1 MNIFAVCYSNYHPRE
16 IDSLWI
22 DEADADARVD
32 ELEGDW
38 RVYEMEVHE
47 SRLTQR
53 ALDECHRCG
62 ANLVTESSV
71 HDGSVYC
78 TACGTRQ

>member
-1 MNIFAVCYSNYHPRE
+1 MAEVPDVFVIGTIKMLAQLGDTAKIVEVC
-16 IDSLWI
+16 
-22 DEADADARVD
+22 DEWLDRFI
-32 ELEGDW
+32 
-38 RVYEMEVHE
+38 
-47 SRLTQR
+47 SRPTPR

>member
-1 MNIFAVCYSNYHPRE
+1 MRMIITTGDLEEGAHHVSEEVYKKVALLIMSETHPE
-16 IDSLWI
+16 I
-22 DEADADARVD
+22 
-32 ELEGDW
+32 
-38 RVYEMEVHE
+38 
-47 SRLTQR
+47 SRPTPR
-53 ALDECHRCG
+53 ALDECLRCG